1 MASPSSIV
9 GAVSAASDP
18 RQMTVSLSSTCPWT
32 DRLPTLHHALTP
44 SLPVL
49 LLRDNAE
56 DDLIE
61 SNQNG

>member
-1 MASPSSIV
+1 LLGPQ
-9 GAVSAASDP
+9 SARDEHLG
-18 RQMTVSLSSTCPWT
+18 LSGQGPWT